1 MASAHRNDVSQAEIL
16 LWTGGLLGTTS
27 WKMIW
32 KLRPWLWSFREKWY
46 PLSKLFPIWWT
57 HTFNSDWIIEI
68 FYNSAAKGKPTRN
81 SVIDKDLSNRGK
93 TNWKLMKIKEWTF
106 ENSVHLHQFLS
117 LFIFLHFILS
127 LFFSRLRL
135 FLLGHFVEKSA
146 MERRTGCRR
155 KSTRY
160 KIDKSESIYHGEMI
174 VRLHLLWLD
183 SLVIVDSF
191 PNHKEDQIFLNSR
204 DALRIIF
211 NCKHIFMV
219 QFVLFF

>member
-127 LFFSRLRL
+127 LFFLVSDYFCWDILWRNPPWNGVRVAAASRRGTRL
-135 FLLGHFVEKSA
+135 INRNLFIMEK
-146 MERRTGCRR
+146 
-155 KSTRY
+155 
-160 KIDKSESIYHGEMI
+160 
-174 VRLHLLWLD
+174 WL
-183 SLVIVDSF
+183 
-191 PNHKEDQIFLNSR
+191 
-204 DALRIIF
+204 
-211 NCKHIFMV
+211 
-219 QFVLFF
+219 